1 MSSNI
6 RGSLIGV
13 GAAEVLNMA
22 TIDSFLTNQMNLGAQ
37 QGVHE
42 TSWDL
47 WRVQM
52 VPPMS
57 KLIYFYWR
65 SMATPIPLFLPP
77 QDVSRAV
84 CSCWGW
90 KGSGLGCTWG
100 KISYQAQ
107 DQFLGCLRLAMQA
120 VSLLRCT
127 KSLKSSALANAP
139 SYCYS
144 KGLCVQGI

>member
-1 MSSNI
+1 
-6 RGSLIGV
+6 
-13 GAAEVLNMA
+13 MA

-65 SMATPIPLFLPP
+65 SMATPIPLFVPP

-90 KGSGLGCTWG
+90 KGVRFGLYMGEDFIPSSRSISWLPQISHAGCFIPQVHQKSEVIGSCERT
-100 KISYQAQ
+100 K
-107 DQFLGCLRLAMQA
+107 
-120 VSLLRCT
+120 LL
-127 KSLKSSALANAP
+127 LF
-139 SYCYS
+139 
-144 KGLCVQGI
+144 